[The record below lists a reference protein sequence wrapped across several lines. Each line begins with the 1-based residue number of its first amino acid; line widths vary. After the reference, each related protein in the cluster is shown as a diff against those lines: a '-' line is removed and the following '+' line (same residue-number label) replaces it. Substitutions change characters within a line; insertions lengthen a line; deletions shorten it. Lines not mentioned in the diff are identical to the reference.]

1 MSNQLLLR
9 LVAVAAL
16 VVVNGAVLRAQSNY
30 ATPYAFTTLAGKV
43 TGSPGSTDGTGSAA
57 RFYSPAGVA
66 VDGAGSLYVA
76 DLGNHTIRKIT
87 AGGVVTTLAG
97 TAGSPGAADGT
108 GSAARFNSP
117 FGVAV
122 DGAGNVYVADTFNH
136 TIRKITAGGVVT
148 TLAGTA
154 GSAGWA
160 DGTGNA
166 ARFYRPYGVAVD
178 STGNVFVADTYSC
191 TIRKITAGGVVTT
204 LAGTAGSTGATDGTG
219 SAARFNTPT
228 GVAVD
233 SAGNVFVADKVNS
246 TIRKITGGGTVT
258 TLAGSAGS
266 PGAAD
271 GTGNTARFANP
282 IGVAV
287 DYVGNLYVAEH
298 NHTIRKVTGGGVVTT
313 LAGTA
318 GSVGWADGTGGAAQF
333 NYPSGVAADS
343 AGTVYVADYFNHT
356 IRQIAGGGA
365 VTTLAGTAGSTGF
378 ADGLGSAA
386 RFYYPSGVA
395 VDGSGN
401 LYVADNNNSTIR
413 KVTSSGVV
421 TTLAGTAGSTGSA
434 DGFGSAARFY
444 SPRNV
449 AVDGAGNVYV
459 ADNGSHTIRQITSG
473 GAVTTLAGAAFSSG
487 STDGTGSAARFY
499 APFGL
504 AADSAGNIYVADTGN
519 STIRKITSGGVVTTL
534 AGMAGSSGATDGL
547 GSAAR
552 FASPTGVAV
561 DGSGNLYVVDTGNS
575 TIRKITSGGVVTT
588 LAGTAGSTG
597 SVDGLGSAARFDF
610 PSGGVAVD
618 GAGSV
623 YVADTNNCAI
633 RKITSGGMVTT
644 LAGTAGSQGSADGAG
659 SAAGFFNPSGMAVDG
674 AGNVYVADTFN
685 HTIRRGALVPPAP
698 PGFTGTTTAGG
709 FVGLSFIYSA
719 TFSSS
724 PTAYS
729 VSGLPDG
736 LSFDAATGMIFGTP
750 TVAGMFTITF
760 GATNSAGTGSATLT
774 LTVSTVAGAPGRLV
788 NLSVRT
794 GAGTGDRTLIVGVV
808 IGGSGTSGAKPLL
821 IRGVGPT
828 LADYGVGGALADPGL
843 QFFLQGA
850 TTPLAANDNWGGAA
864 QITAVGNAVGAFPLG
879 SATSQDAALY
889 LTPASDVYS
898 VKVAGADGT
907 TGIALAEIYDASGL
921 AYTTATPR
929 LINVSAR
936 AQVGTG
942 DGVLIAGFV
951 IEGATSRTVLIRAV
965 GPTLANYGVGGFL
978 ADPQLE
984 LTQTVSGATVVIA
997 GNDNWGGNAQIVSL
1011 GHAVGAFALASST
1024 SQDAALLVTLPPGIY
1039 SAKAS
1044 GVGNTTGVALIE
1056 VYEVP

>member
-87 AGGVVTTLAG
+87 AGGVVTTLAGTAGSPGAAVVTTLAG

-191 TIRKITAGGVVTT
+191 TIRKITA
-204 LAGTAGSTGATDGTG
+204 
-219 SAARFNTPT
+219 
-228 GVAVD
+228 
-233 SAGNVFVADKVNS
+233 
-246 TIRKITGGGTVT
+246 
-258 TLAGSAGS
+258 
-266 PGAAD
+266 
-271 GTGNTARFANP
+271 
-282 IGVAV
+282 
-287 DYVGNLYVAEH
+287 
-298 NHTIRKVTGGGVVTT
+298 GGVVTT

-561 DGSGNLYVVDTGNS
+561 
-575 TIRKITSGGVVTT
+575 
-588 LAGTAGSTG
+588 
-597 SVDGLGSAARFDF
+597 
-610 PSGGVAVD
+610 
-618 GAGSV
+618 
-623 YVADTNNCAI
+623 
-633 RKITSGGMVTT
+633 
-644 LAGTAGSQGSADGAG
+644 
-659 SAAGFFNPSGMAVDG
+659 
-674 AGNVYVADTFN
+674 
-685 HTIRRGALVPPAP
+685 
-698 PGFTGTTTAGG
+698 
-709 FVGLSFIYSA
+709 
-719 TFSSS
+719 
-724 PTAYS
+724 
-729 VSGLPDG
+729 
-736 LSFDAATGMIFGTP
+736 
-750 TVAGMFTITF
+750 
-760 GATNSAGTGSATLT
+760 
-774 LTVSTVAGAPGRLV
+774 
-788 NLSVRT
+788 
-794 GAGTGDRTLIVGVV
+794 
-808 IGGSGTSGAKPLL
+808 
-821 IRGVGPT
+821 
-828 LADYGVGGALADPGL
+828 
-843 QFFLQGA
+843 
-850 TTPLAANDNWGGAA
+850 
-864 QITAVGNAVGAFPLG
+864 
-879 SATSQDAALY
+879 
-889 LTPASDVYS
+889 
-898 VKVAGADGT
+898 
-907 TGIALAEIYDASGL
+907 
-921 AYTTATPR
+921 
-929 LINVSAR
+929 
-936 AQVGTG
+936 
-942 DGVLIAGFV
+942 
-951 IEGATSRTVLIRAV
+951 
-965 GPTLANYGVGGFL
+965 
-978 ADPQLE
+978 
-984 LTQTVSGATVVIA
+984 
-997 GNDNWGGNAQIVSL
+997 
-1011 GHAVGAFALASST
+1011 
-1024 SQDAALLVTLPPGIY
+1024 
-1039 SAKAS
+1039 
-1044 GVGNTTGVALIE
+1044 
-1056 VYEVP
+1056 